1 MRTGRMNF
9 SLVLAIALAAI
20 IPATLVKQHV
30 AAIEPTHAPFLLYF
44 GIVAISAWL
53 GGRWAAI
60 VTIAMCVG
68 AAAWTFHVAGAGTPA
83 LWARVPFFIVEA
95 LAITLL
101 IDVLNRQRA
110 VINESRRAAESSRL
124 LLDGV
129 FETVP
134 SAIVATEADGRIMLF
149 NRAAEE
155 LTGYSRDEVIG
166 KSLLD
171 LFVPES
177 WQKEVLARFADPH
190 APAVRQPHRNPWR
203 TKQGVERL
211 IEWRCAALPGLN
223 GTRILGAGIDVTEL
237 RKVEEQREEAAQA
250 KDRFL
255 ATISHELRGPLTAIT
270 GWTQMLLMRE
280 QLEPEFLDT
289 ALRTI
294 DENARNQ
301 ARLVDDLLDY
311 ARVATGAVEVHRSPV
326 RLDRVLRSVV
336 DAFSPEAERKK
347 LLIRH
352 ESEDVLVLGDELRLR
367 QVFMNILQNAI
378 RYTDQGHV
386 ELRAQRLDSQ
396 VVVTVTDT
404 GQGIAPEFLPHV
416 FERFVQ
422 AEQQKPSK
430 GSQKGLGL
438 GLAIVRDLVTLH
450 GGHVAAESQ
459 GQGQGTRI
467 SVSLPIAS

>member
-1 MRTGRMNF
+1 MP
-9 SLVLAIALAAI
+9 LVLAIALAAI
-20 IPATLVKQHV
+20 VAATLVKRHLV
-30 AAIEPTHAPFLLYF
+30 AIDPAHAPFLLYF
-44 GIVAISAWL
+44 GIVALSAWL

-60 VTIAMCVG
+60 VTIAMCVAAVGWTSHG
-68 AAAWTFHVAGAGTPA
+68 AATEAPA
-83 LWARVPFFIVEA
+83 LWSRVGFFVVET
-95 LAITLL
+95 LAITFL
-101 IDVLNRQRA
+101 IDALNRQRA
-110 VINESRRAAESSRL
+110 VIADSRQSVESSRL

-134 SAIVATEADGRIMLF
+134 SAIVATEGDGTIMLF

-155 LTGYSRDEVIG
+155 LTGYSRDEVMG
-166 KSLLD
+166 KSLLE
-171 LFVPES
+171 LFVPQA
-177 WQKEVLARFADPH
+177 WHDEVAARFADPD

-203 TKQGVERL
+203 TKEGAERL

-237 RKVEEQREEAAQA
+237 RKVEEQREEAARA

-255 ATISHELRGPLTAIT
+255 ATISHELRGPLTAIS
-270 GWTQMLLMRE
+270 GWTQMLLMRDE
-280 QLEPEFLDT
+280 LEPEILDT

-311 ARVATGAVEVHRSPV
+311 ARVSAGAVEVKRSPV

-352 ESEDVLVLGDELRLR
+352 ETEDVVVLGDEMRLR

-378 RYTDQGHV
+378 RYTDQGQV

-416 FERFVQ
+416 FERFAQ
-422 AEQQKPSK
+422 QEAPKPSAEQR
-430 GSQKGLGL
+430 GLGL

-450 GGHVAAESQ
+450 GGHVAAESS
-459 GQGQGTRI
+459 GPGCGTRI
-467 SVSLPIAS
+467 SVSLPVAS